1 MTCLKLCL
9 LACAYSI
16 TWYVQQRLI
25 FYLGIYLDLG
35 YDVFKALPASL
46 GLQQH
51 VVCAAHGV
59 CSRDFCFAALS
70 LLQHG
75 IW

>member
-35 YDVFKALPASL
+35 YDVFKALPACL
-46 GLQQH
+46 CLQHH
-51 VVCAAHGV
+51 VVCAAETRFLFRHLF
-59 CSRDFCFAALS
+59 RFRL
-70 LLQHG
+70 
-75 IW
+75 